1 MKKLFVLAGVLSVI
15 GLATVN
21 APSDKTGKGGFTS
34 PTTTKGDIIARTST
48 LDTRLPIGANGL
60 VLTAD
65 SAEST
70 GMKWGAVAGT
80 GDVVGPASST
90 DNAVCRFDATTG
102 KAIQNSSASV
112 NDSGQLSAVGVA
124 STAVVTTTTTAGP
137 QFTAVDSGAFGVD
150 ATSYMNFRDGS
161 SEGGRVGIDG
171 SASTNML
178 LRNLISG
185 GSLLLQTNAGTHYT
199 MKDTTTGH
207 GADYDTM
214 AQTTKIRSTF
224 VGANTSDYSYVGYNS
239 RSTSSATTWQ
249 YDVAD
254 KASLLYFINGGM
266 RFYGT
271 ATTGAAGDTISYT
284 LLGSISNA
292 GAWTIGESASSVAHQ
307 ANGNSFTVRRDYN
320 GGTLLTARNDDTGS
334 SAYSQLKITS
344 EAGDVNLTANST
356 AAGDSVSLTADSTF
370 GGGMDIGI
378 LGSNAIRFNTAGSA
392 KVSISGAGAV
402 TIGASGGTEVHPV
415 NGDMTVSGLT
425 ASRVM
430 VTNGS
435 KQLTSSTMTQ
445 TLLESLTSEQI
456 DGLIESPAATTYILR
471 LNAKYA
477 GTINNISIKTSAG
490 TITAKLQIDGV
501 DVTSCTGIAVTS
513 TESTTTCTAAN
524 TVSAGTTISLVTSS
538 LSAAANLAF
547 SVGMTRN

>member
-1 MKKLFVLAGVLSVI
+1 MKKLFLLAGILSVI
-15 GLATVN
+15 GFATVN

-34 PTTTKGDIIARTST
+34 PTTTKGDIIARNST
-48 LDTRLPIGANGL
+48 IDTRLGVGANGL

-65 SAEST
+65 SAEAT
-70 GMKWGAVAGT
+70 GMKWGSVAGT

-90 DNAVCRFDATTG
+90 DNAVCRFDSTTG

-137 QFTAVDSGAFGVD
+137 QFTTVDSGAFGVD

-161 SEGGRVGIDG
+161 AEGGRVGFDG
-171 SASTNML
+171 SASTNMS
-178 LRNLISG
+178 LRNLIAS

-199 MKDTTTGH
+199 MKDSSTGH
-207 GADYDTM
+207 GADYDAI

-239 RSTSSATTWQ
+239 RSTTSATTWQ

-254 KASLLYFINGGM
+254 KASLIYFINGGM

-271 ATTGAAGDTISYT
+271 ATTGATGDTISYT
-284 LLGSISNA
+284 LLGSSSNA
-292 GAWTIGESASSVAHQ
+292 GAWVLGASGGSEAHT
-307 ANGNSFTVRRDYN
+307 AYGNSFSTRRDHN
-320 GGTLLTARNDDTGS
+320 GTTTMQVRNDDTGA
-334 SAYSQLKITS
+334 SAAARLAVTS
-344 EAGDVNLTANST
+344 EQGDLNLYANSA

-370 GGGMDIGI
+370 GGGMDVGI
-378 LGSNAIRFNTAGSA
+378 LGANALRLNTAGATRISA
-392 KVSISGAGAV
+392 SGAGLV
-402 TIGASGGTEVHPV
+402 TIGTAAGTETHAV
-415 NGDMTVSGLT
+415 NGDMTISGLT
-425 ASRVM
+425 ASRVL

-435 KQLTSSTMTQ
+435 KKLISSTMTQ

-490 TITAKLQIDGV
+490 TITAKLQIEGV

-524 TVSAGTTISLVTSS
+524 SVAAGDTITLVTSS
-538 LSAAANLAF
+538 LSAATNLAF

>member
-1 MKKLFVLAGVLSVI
+1 MKKLFLLAGILSVI

-21 APSDKTGKGGFTS
+21 APADKTGKGGFTS
-34 PTTTKGDIIARTST
+34 PTTTKGDLIVRNST
-48 LDTRLPIGANGL
+48 IDTRLGVGANGL

-65 SAEST
+65 SGEAT
-70 GMKWGAVAGT
+70 GMKWGSVAGT

-137 QFTAVDSGAFGVD
+137 QFTTVDSGAFGVD

-161 SEGGRVGIDG
+161 AEGGRVGFDG
-171 SASTNML
+171 SASTNMS
-178 LRNLISG
+178 LRSLISG
-185 GSLLLQTNAGTHYT
+185 GNLLLQTSAGTHHT
-199 MKDTTTGH
+199 MKDSTTGH
-207 GADYDTM
+207 GADYDTI
-214 AQTTKIRSTF
+214 AQTTKIRSVF

-239 RSTSSATTWQ
+239 RSTSSATAWE

-271 ATTGAAGDTISYT
+271 ATTGAAGDAISYT
-284 LLGSISNA
+284 LLGSVSSA
-292 GAWTIGESASSVAHQ
+292 GAWTFGENGGNEVHAINGKLAITPQDNLPFSLT
-307 ANGNSFTVRRDYN
+307 GNSSAGTVRFLNPAASGKYN
-320 GGTLLTARNDDTGS
+320 WLVGAQYNVNNTFE
-334 SAYSQLKITS
+334 ITP
-344 EAGDVNLTANST
+344 ST
-356 AAGDSVSLTADSTF
+356 ATDGSTF
-370 GGGMDIGI
+370 STPIFQ
-378 LGSNAIRFNTAGSA
+378 ATQAGL
-392 KVSISGAGAV
+392 V
-402 TIGASGGTEVHPV
+402 TIGASGGTQTHAV

-425 ASRVM
+425 ASKVL

-435 KQLTSSTMTQ
+435 KKLVSSTMSQ
-445 TLLESLTSEQI
+445 TTLEALTGEQI
-456 DGLIESPAATTYILR
+456 DGLIETPAATTYILR

-490 TITAKLQIDGV
+490 TITAKLQIEGV

-524 TVSAGTTISLVTSS
+524 TVSAGDTITLVTSS
-538 LSAAANLAF
+538 LSSAANMAF